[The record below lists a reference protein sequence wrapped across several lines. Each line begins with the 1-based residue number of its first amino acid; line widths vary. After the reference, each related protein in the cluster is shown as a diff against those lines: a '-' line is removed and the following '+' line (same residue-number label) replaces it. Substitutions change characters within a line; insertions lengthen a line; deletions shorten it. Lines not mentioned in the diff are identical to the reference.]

1 MIVGP
6 RVYYAMAKDGCF
18 FRAAARL
25 HPRWQTPVQAILY
38 QSVATAAMILTGT
51 FEGLIYYIGFALILF
66 AALATAGMV
75 RLRRRA
81 GWKLLP
87 AVSWSRACGTLV
99 PAIFIVASVWMLFYT
114 AALRPRESFLGL
126 LTMLAGGLAYRWIRR

>member
-1 MIVGP
+1 
-6 RVYYAMAKDGCF
+6 MA
-18 FRAAARL
+18 
-25 HPRWQTPVQAILY
+25 
-38 QSVATAAMILTGT
+38 ATAMILTGT
-51 FEGLIYYIGFALILF
+51 FEGLIYFIGFALILF

-87 AVSWSRACGTLV
+87 AVSWGYPLV
-99 PAIFIVASVWMLFYT
+99 PAIFILASVWMLFYT